1 MYANVVPYY
10 QYFNTYNLVWIPTC
24 TVHLVSVAIRSID
37 KSSVY
42 NYTVIHHKS
51 PVCQTMTTFPGSLK
65 PWADGCHSPLHLCL
79 AHVCS
84 VGPHHTKS
92 LFRTEP
98 IGQPNL
104 GWHQVRETGLLTTK
118 SKKGVQWAGAVT
130 YSYLSLVQCLFPFF
144 LLYLEINNSTKQVD
158 LFILQKIKSTLIQ
171 CYLFWTAF

>member
-10 QYFNTYNLVWIPTC
+10 QYFNTYNQVWIPTC

-104 GWHQVRETGLLTTK
+104 GWPQVRETGLLTTK
-118 SKKGVQWAGAVT
+118 KQKRGAVGGCC
-130 YSYLSLVQCLFPFF
+130 YLLLFKFSTVSLSFF
-144 LLYLEINNSTKQVD
+144 LIISWN
-158 LFILQKIKSTLIQ
+158 
-171 CYLFWTAF
+171 